1 MIELA
6 PVGLP
11 PPEQGE
17 AECGGIELAVVGLP
31 PPEQEQ
37 REKDVSVVRDV
48 RKRTTIRLVLPA
60 SSSKQETEESLE
72 PGDTQPKL
80 SSQKKQE
87 GGKKL
92 NRAKCKPKTDDSSS
106 TGSKGSLGE
115 ESVTYETAL

>member
-31 PPEQEQ
+31 PPEQA
-37 REKDVSVVRDV
+37 DV